1 MKFTSVKS
9 DQAVRRDDPTACA
22 REPSLMPSEH
32 VIKLLGSDEW
42 ALVIEAL
49 AMGDA
54 QAAAKLE
61 RGKRDP

>member
-1 MKFTSVKS
+1 MKFTFVKS
-9 DQAVRRDDPTACA
+9 DGAVRRDDPTACA

-42 ALVIEAL
+42 ALLIEAL

-54 QAAAKLE
+54 QAVARFE
-61 RGKRDP
+61 RDR